1 MTSQI
6 SSSWPPTVGS
16 SSAVG
21 APTYDEQSES
31 SSEDDD
37 LELLSSRTWR
47 LELDALSHTE
57 GVAAS
62 NGKRFQQ
69 KIEKLK
75 HEYKPVDSP
84 FNHAP
89 EEPDFVSHA

>member
-1 MTSQI
+1 MFSQI
-6 SSSWPPTVGS
+6 PSSWPPSAGQS
-16 SSAVG
+16 SG
-21 APTYDEQSES
+21 IGLTTYDEQSGS

-84 FNHAP
+84 LNHVP
-89 EEPDFVSHA
+89 EEPDFVSRA